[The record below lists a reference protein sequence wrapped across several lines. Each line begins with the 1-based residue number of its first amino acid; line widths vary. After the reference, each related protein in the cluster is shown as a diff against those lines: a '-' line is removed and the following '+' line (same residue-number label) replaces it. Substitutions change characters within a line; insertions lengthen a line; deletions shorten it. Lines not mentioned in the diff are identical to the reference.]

1 MPASCGEVL
10 IRLLH
15 DHGVNTVFGI
25 PGVHTVEL
33 YRGLA
38 HSSIHHY
45 TPRHEQG
52 AGFMADGYARVSGEP
67 GVCFLITGPGVTNA
81 ATALAEAYSDSVPV
95 LAISSVNQTRELG
108 TGTGRLHELPSQH
121 NLASQ
126 FTVFSHTVLD
136 PAELPHVLARAFTV
150 FGSERPGPVH
160 IEIPI
165 DVLVAEGVSGKP
177 MVREIARPG
186 PDPDAISEAVKLLR
200 EASQPVAIFGGG
212 ALDASTEAMA
222 VVERFQIPAVLTVAG
237 KGVIAASHAL
247 CLGASLPFA
256 PVLELIRDA
265 DVILAVGTE
274 FAETDLLYTGADLEI
289 TGRMIRIDV
298 EAQQLVRNFAP
309 EIPIL
314 SDAKLALRALVD
326 EAGMGEVNDARG
338 REGTR
343 GGEKRVSEI
352 RSVITSCYPA
362 SAAKHLRILDL
373 LASQLDDETVMV
385 SDSTQ
390 LAYTACHAYPT
401 QHPRRFMFPLGF
413 GALGYALPAAIGAK
427 IARPEL
433 PVVCV
438 VGDGGLLFTLEEM
451 AAAMEFGTPVVMLVW
466 NNRGYGEIRDAMVAS
481 GVVPIGVDLEPPD
494 FVALAKSFGWE
505 AHRATSL
512 SRLSR
517 TLATSLESREPSL
530 IEIDASGDF
539 TS

>member
-10 IRLLH
+10 IQLL
-15 DHGVNTVFGI
+15 DEHGVNTVFGI
-25 PGVHTVEL
+25 PGVHTIEL

-38 HSSIHHY
+38 HSNISHY

-52 AGFMADGYARVSGEP
+52 AGFMADGYARVTGKP

-81 ATALAEAYSDSVPV
+81 ATALAEAYSDSVPL

-108 TGTGRLHELPSQH
+108 MGTGRLHELPSQH

-150 FGSERPGPVH
+150 FESERPGPVH
-160 IEIPI
+160 IAIPI
-165 DVLVAEGVSGKP
+165 DVPVAAGTRGKP
-177 MVREIARPG
+177 MARAFARPG
-186 PDPDAISEAVKLLR
+186 PDPDAITEAVKLLQGAR
-200 EASQPVAIFGGG
+200 KPVAIFGGG
-212 ALDASTEAMA
+212 ALDASTEAIA
-222 VVERFQIPAVLTVAG
+222 LVERFQIPAVLTIAG
-237 KGVIAASHAL
+237 KGVIPADHAL
-247 CLGASLPFA
+247 CLGASLPFG

-289 TGRMIRIDV
+289 NGPMIRIDV
-298 EAQQLVRNFAP
+298 EAQQLVRNFTP

-314 SDAKLALRALVD
+314 SDAKLALRALVAQ
-326 EAGMGEVNDARG
+326 AGKEKVNHG
-338 REGTR
+338 HERER
-343 GGEKRVSEI
+343 CVSEI
-352 RSVITSCYPA
+352 RGVLASCFPA

-373 LASQLDDETVMV
+373 LASVLDDETVVV

-401 QHPRRFMFPLGF
+401 RHPRRFMFPLGF
-413 GALGYALPAAIGAK
+413 GALGYGLPAAIGAK
-427 IARPEL
+427 IGRPEL
-433 PVVCV
+433 PVVCI
-438 VGDGGLLFTLEEM
+438 VGDGGLMFTLEEM
-451 AAAMEFGTPVVMLVW
+451 AAAMEFGTPVVLLVW
-466 NNRGYGEIRDAMVAS
+466 NNRGYGEIRDAMVAN

-494 FVALAKSFGWE
+494 FVAVAKGFGWE
-505 AHRATSL
+505 AHRATTL
-512 SRLSR
+512 RRLSS
-517 TLATSLESREPSL
+517 TLAASLQSGEPSL
-530 IEIDASGDF
+530 IEIDASGEF